1 MVPLR
6 EFTNLVFNL
15 DSNYFTYDENEK
27 YIEILW
33 GLRKIKIYTKGNYML
48 INNIKKELFTNVD
61 LKNGTAYISFRDW
74 VNIFS
79 RETGYEFF
87 LDSDKQTVFFRT
99 K

>member
-1 MVPLR
+1 MLNLFYLIKNKFHYAFIM
-6 EFTNLVFNL
+6 FTLINIIYLN
-15 DSNYFTYDENEK
+15 K
-27 YIEILW
+27 YQLS
-33 GLRKIKIYTKGNYML
+33 YYL

-87 LDSDKQTVFFRT
+87 WDSDKQTVFFRT